1 MANDINIVLR
11 QIKQQPLTVEELDQ
25 NFLNLKAGIL
35 GNESQL
41 LNLGNDAILPF
52 GDLPAFEMYTDG
64 TKMVIE
70 SKVDGLTGDDIIFE
84 VKDGTNDN
92 PLFQIT
98 KDGRMIGTLDPSNM
112 DVDWNELITGPSGL
126 NLVVD
131 EGEAYTLINDYND
144 LAGLSTLD
152 RGKGTIAFAGGDIYL
167 NDGED

>member
-11 QIKQQPLTVEELDQ
+11 QIKQQALTVEELDQ
-25 NFLNLKAGIL
+25 NFLNLKAGIMSNELEL
-35 GNESQL
+35 GDGS
-41 LNLGNDAILPF
+41 ILPF

-70 SKVDGLTGDDIIFE
+70 SKVAGLTGDDVVFE
-84 VKDGTNDN
+84 VKDGANDY

-112 DVDWNELITGPSGL
+112 DVDWNELLTGPSGL

-131 EGEAYTLINDYND
+131 QGDAYTLLTDYVD
-144 LAGLSTLD
+144 TDTLD
-152 RGKGTIAFAGGDIYL
+152 QLDRSTGTIAYASGDIYL
-167 NDGED
+167 KVGD